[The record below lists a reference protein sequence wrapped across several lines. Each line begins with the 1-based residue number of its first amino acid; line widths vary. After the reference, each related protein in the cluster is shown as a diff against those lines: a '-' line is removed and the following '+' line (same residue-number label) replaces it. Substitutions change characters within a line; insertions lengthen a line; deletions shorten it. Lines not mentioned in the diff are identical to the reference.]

1 MEELVDLLHRGG
13 YSCVI
18 RNDSEQ
24 RTFTQRGVADLFQLC
39 NDSNKFLQGAAI
51 ADKVVGKGA
60 AALMVFG
67 GVARLHADVISTPA
81 LALLRQYGVETTY
94 SEEAPFIANRQKDG
108 VCPVE
113 TLCTDL
119 TSPEEMYLAIQK
131 FLKHS
136 S

>member
-1 MEELVDLLHRGG
+1 MEELVHLLHRGA

-18 RNDSEQ
+18 RKGSEQ
-24 RTFTQRGVADLFQLC
+24 RTFSKRGVTDLFHLC
-39 NDSNKFLQGAAI
+39 THCRDFLQGASV

-81 LALLRQYGVETTY
+81 LALLGQYGVETTY
-94 SEEAPFIANRQKDG
+94 TEEAPFIANRQGNG

-119 TSPEEMYLAIQK
+119 TTPEEMYLAIHE
-131 FLKHS
+131 FLQQS